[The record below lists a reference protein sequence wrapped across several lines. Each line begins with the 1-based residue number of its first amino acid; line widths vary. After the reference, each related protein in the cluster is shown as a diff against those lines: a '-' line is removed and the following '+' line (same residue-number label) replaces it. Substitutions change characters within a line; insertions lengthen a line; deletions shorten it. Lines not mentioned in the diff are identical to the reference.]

1 MNAIERSRMRIYME
15 DRVERFTKSMGSE
28 EAGKTGAITSL
39 MKFVCRGKQKH
50 RVIATGRRREARW
63 NFLKMGDSKACS
75 LAEMA
80 QQMDRHSDS
89 ERVTGGE
96 KS

>member
-1 MNAIERSRMRIYME
+1 MRIYME
-15 DRVERFTKSMGSE
+15 DRVEQFTKSMGSE
-28 EAGKTGAITSL
+28 EAGKTGAVTSL
-39 MKFVCRGKQKH
+39 MKLVCRGKQKH
-50 RVIATGRRREARW
+50 RVVATGRGREARW
-63 NFLKMGDSKACS
+63 SFLKMGDSKACL

-80 QQMDRHSDS
+80 QQMDRRSDS